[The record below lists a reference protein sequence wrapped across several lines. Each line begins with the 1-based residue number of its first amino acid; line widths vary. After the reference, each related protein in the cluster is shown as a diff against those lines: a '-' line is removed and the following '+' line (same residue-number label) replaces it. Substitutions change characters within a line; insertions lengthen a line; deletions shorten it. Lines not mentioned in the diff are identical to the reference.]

1 MKKKV
6 DPVVDE
12 AIETLN
18 MKDGPSRRRLLEGA
32 GLFSATAAASALI
45 AACTSSSSSSASSTA
60 TSAATSPSK
69 ETIGN
74 FPKTPAW
81 QIWFI
86 NHADTNAFFAPT
98 QYGFADAAALLG
110 LPTPKWTGSPSQ
122 DTAVMVN
129 DIDEA
134 IAAKA
139 GGIATTVPIAAAFTT
154 PVANAMNAGIP
165 VITYNA
171 DGQYING
178 KPVYGTNRLCYVGQ
192 ALYLS
197 GQSMGQQIKSLVPG
211 GGKIGIGI
219 AQPGAG
225 NIQPRF
231 DGAAAVLG
239 SAYDV
244 VEINTTTD
252 TSAEQSKMTAW
263 LLGNKDAKGL
273 FAVDYGSTSYLAGA
287 LKAAGSSIPSG
298 GFDTAP
304 ATLAGLE
311 AGTVDFT
318 IYQDPYLQGFL
329 PVLYIYLYNLSD
341 AQLPPP
347 DTDTGLSVV
356 TKDSIGQFKTNSRF
370 QGNSSAQMYLPR
382 PAGAISNPPAVTS
395 T

>member
-1 MKKKV
+1 MKKRI

-45 AACTSSSSSSASSTA
+45 AACASSSTSSASST
-60 TSAATSPSK
+60 TTTSPAK
-69 ETIGN
+69 ALVGN

-81 QIWFI
+81 QIWFV
-86 NHADTNAFFAPT
+86 NHADTNAFFTPT
-98 QYGFADAAALLG
+98 QYGFSDAAALLG

-134 IAAKA
+134 VAAKA
-139 GGIATTVPIAAAFTT
+139 AGIATTVPVASAFTT
-154 PVANAMNAGIP
+154 PVANAMSAGIP

-178 KPVYGTNRLCYVGQ
+178 APVIGTNRLCYVGQ

-197 GQSMGQQIKSLVPG
+197 GQSMGSEIKSLVPG
-211 GGKIGIGI
+211 GGKVGIAI

-287 LKAAGSSIPSG
+287 LKAAGVSIPSG

-304 ATLAGLE
+304 STLAGLE

-347 DTDTGLSVV
+347 DTDTGLSVL
-356 TKDSIGQFKTNSRF
+356 TKQTIGQFKTPSRF
-370 QGNSSAQMYLPR
+370 QGGSSAELYLPR
-382 PAGAISNPPAVTS
+382 PAGPINNLPATTS

>member
-1 MKKKV
+1 M
-6 DPVVDE
+6 
-12 AIETLN
+12 
-18 MKDGPSRRRLLEGA
+18 
-32 GLFSATAAASALI
+32 LFRS
-45 AACTSSSSSSASSTA
+45 
-60 TSAATSPSK
+60 
-69 ETIGN
+69 
-74 FPKTPAW
+74 
-81 QIWFI
+81 
-86 NHADTNAFFAPT
+86 
-98 QYGFADAAALLG
+98 
-110 LPTPKWTGSPSQ
+110 
-122 DTAVMVN
+122 
-129 DIDEA
+129 
-134 IAAKA
+134 
-139 GGIATTVPIAAAFTT
+139 
-154 PVANAMNAGIP
+154 
-165 VITYNA
+165 
-171 DGQYING
+171 
-178 KPVYGTNRLCYVGQ
+178 CYVGQ